1 MSVELY
7 LFSDYIRFFRRHKKM
22 TIRDIEKET
31 GISNPMISQY
41 ETGRSEPSLRNAQ
54 LIARCL
60 GFSLDEIPVPVVKKK
75 KK

>member
-1 MSVELY
+1 MELY
-7 LFSDYIRFFRRHKKM
+7 LFRDYLRFFRRHKKM
-22 TIRDIEKET
+22 TIRDVEKET

-41 ETGRSEPSLRNAQ
+41 ESGSEPSFKNAQ
-54 LIARCL
+54 LIAQCL